1 MAKIININTGEVVI
15 PPEEIHHVC
24 SICDCT
30 FTEDEGGMNRGFIGI
45 LPVSFCPTCLT
56 GIMEMARYFYDLDN
70 EK

>member
-15 PPEEIHHVC
+15 PPEEIEYTC
-24 SICDCT
+24 SICDCS
-30 FTEDEGGMNRGFIGI
+30 FTESEGGVNKGYIGM

-70 EK
+70 KK

>member
-15 PPEEIHHVC
+15 PPEEIHHTC
-24 SICDCT
+24 SICDSK
-30 FTEDEGGMNRGFIGI
+30 FSESEGGMNSGYIGI